1 MRLLPPEQHDCR
13 ASKQTGIVSATGF
26 TLIETCI
33 ALLIMLIVS
42 LGAASLFAVAVR
54 NNSGAAD
61 RQLSMAVA
69 QDRMEGLRNVI
80 FTDPSLDATPTAGTT
95 ETVTNASRSYRV
107 TTVITASN
115 TVNGLPTV
123 KTVSIRVSPIAGGPA
138 WFGMTSIFGSVTV
151 VSQRSSLLTGT
162 HREL

>member
-1 MRLLPPEQHDCR
+1 MRLLEQ
-13 ASKQTGIVSATGF
+13 KQNDPQAGNHAGISSAIGF

-33 ALLIMLIVS
+33 ALLIMFIVS
-42 LGAASLFAVAVR
+42 LGAASLFAMAAS
-54 NNSGAAD
+54 NGSGAAD

-69 QDRMEGLRNVI
+69 QDRMERLRNVI
-80 FTDPSLDATPTAGTT
+80 FTDPSLDVTLSTGTT
-95 ETVTNASRSYRV
+95 ETVTNARRNYRV

-123 KTVSIRVSPIAGGPA
+123 KTISIRVSPLGAGPA
-138 WFGMTSIFGSVTV
+138 WASVSSIFGSVTV
-151 VSQRSSLLTGT
+151 VSQRSSMLTGP

>member
-1 MRLLPPEQHDCR
+1 MKISAHDQRRLRTGNQNGT
-13 ASKQTGIVSATGF
+13 ASAKGF
-26 TLIETCI
+26 TLVETCI

-42 LGAASLFAVAVR
+42 LGAASLFAVAAS

-69 QDRMEGLRNVI
+69 QDRMEQLRNVV
-80 FTDPSLDATPTAGTT
+80 FTDPSLDVTSTAGTT
-95 ETVTNASRSYRV
+95 ETVTNARRSYLV
-107 TTVITASN
+107 TTVITGSN

-123 KTVSIRVSPIAGGPA
+123 KTISIRVSPIGAGPA
-138 WFGMTSIFGSVTV
+138 WSRMTSIFGSVTV

>member
-1 MRLLPPEQHDCR
+1 MRLSPLEQRDCG

-26 TLIETCI
+26 TLLETCI

-69 QDRMEGLRNVI
+69 QDRMEGLRNVV
-80 FTDPSLDATPTAGTT
+80 FSDPSLDVTPGTT
-95 ETVTNASRSYRV
+95 ETVTSASRRYQV

-115 TVNGLPTV
+115 MVNGLPTM
-123 KTVSIRVSPIAGGPA
+123 KTISIRVSPIAGGPA

>member
-1 MRLLPPEQHDCR
+1 MRLSEHEQHDPLTR
-13 ASKQTGIVSATGF
+13 NHAELSSATGF
-26 TLIETCI
+26 TLLETCI

-42 LGAASLFAVAVR
+42 LGVASLFALSVG

-69 QDRMEGLRNVI
+69 QDRMERLRNVI
-80 FTDPSLDATPTAGTT
+80 FSDPSLDVTPTSGTT
-95 ETVTNASRSYRV
+95 ETITNARRSYRV

-115 TVNGLPTV
+115 TVNGQPTV
-123 KTVSIRVSPIAGGPA
+123 KTISIRVNPLGAGPSWSGI
-138 WFGMTSIFGSVTV
+138 TSIFGSVTV
-151 VSQRSSLLTGT
+151 VSQRSSLLTGP